1 MPHRPSQ
8 PALAQK
14 AAALLEDLAAFE
26 TAVKATLVFAS
37 ATVSPNSPRP
47 PSDAP
52 SASPTLPALFPC
64 PVDPHHR
71 VPASALAS
79 HSASCQAAKQG
90 LLLEHLR
97 CPEAASAFLYADA
110 PSVVQLRRLPIDQQP
125 AITPY
130 TKLPQVNVVAPTNQQ
145 PALTQASQPHLESTK
160 HSQPSLEVR
169 QAHPDSGVPGTDGQ
183 QSALQAALRRW
194 IEGSASVAQRWAA
207 EQEVRSWRELP
218 SLLVL
223 EAGRLVAA
231 LPTAALA
238 PLIQEGGAE
247 AGVGFTSVEAEAL
260 ALLMTW
266 QAEGAAGGDDTPDK
280 VWVAWHDVAPLSR
293 TQRVQNVI
301 DCATGGVSRGHLIA
315 PCGPSAGFAPSLLP
329 PPQPVSSLQSP
340 CRCLFIVRG
349 SKSPSD
355 ERRLETRT
363 FGHRTSFTYEGRV
376 E

>member
-1 MPHRPSQ
+1 MVSMPHHPSQ

-26 TAVKATLVFAS
+26 TAVKATLAFAS
-37 ATVSPNSPRP
+37 APLGPNPLRP

-90 LLLEHLR
+90 LSLAHLR
-97 CPEAASAFLYADA
+97 CPEAASGFLYADA
-110 PSVVQLRRLPIDQQP
+110 PGVIQLRCVPIDQQP
-125 AITPY
+125 AITSY
-130 TKLPQVNVVAPTNQQ
+130 TN
-145 PALTQASQPHLESTK
+145 LESIKPGTY
-160 HSQPSLEVR
+160 SQPSSEVR
-169 QAHPDSGVPGTDGQ
+169 QAHPNSGVPGNGGQ
-183 QSALQAALRRW
+183 PSTPQSALQAALRRW

-218 SLLVL
+218 SPLVL

-231 LPTAALA
+231 LPTAALV
-238 PLIQEGGAE
+238 PLVQEGGAE
-247 AGVGFTSVEAEAL
+247 AGVGFTSLEAEAL

-280 VWVAWHDVAPLSR
+280 VRVAWHDVAPLSR
-293 TQRVQNVI
+293 THQVQNVI

-315 PCGPSAGFAPSLLP
+315 LCGPSAGFAPSLLP
-329 PPQPVSSLQSP
+329 PPQPVFSLQSP
-340 CRCLFIVRG
+340 CRCLFMVRG
-349 SKSPSD
+349 SKSPSN
-355 ERRLETRT
+355 ERTLKTRT
-363 FGHRTSFTYEGRV
+363 FGHGKFFTYNTYGDKTA
-376 E
+376 

>member
-1 MPHRPSQ
+1 MASMPHRPSQ
-8 PALAQK
+8 AALAQK

-37 ATVSPNSPRP
+37 APVGLNPPRP
-47 PSDAP
+47 P

-97 CPEAASAFLYADA
+97 CPEAALGFLYADA
-110 PSVVQLRRLPIDQQP
+110 PGVVQLRRLPIDQQP

-130 TKLPQVNVVAPTNQQ
+130 TQLPQVHVGAPTDQQ
-145 PALTQASQPHLESTK
+145 PALTQESQPHLESITPGSYSQ
-160 HSQPSLEVR
+160 HSSEVR
-169 QAHPDSGVPGTDGQ
+169 QAHSESGVPGSGGQ
-183 QSALQAALRRW
+183 PSTPQSALQAALRWW

-207 EQEVRSWRELP
+207 EQEVRSWQQLP
-218 SLLVL
+218 SPPVL

-238 PLIQEGGAE
+238 PLVQEGGAG

-260 ALLMTW
+260 SLLMTW
-266 QAEGAAGGDDTPDK
+266 QAEGAAGGEDTPDK
-280 VWVAWHDVAPLSR
+280 VRVVAA
-293 TQRVQNVI
+293 
-301 DCATGGVSRGHLIA
+301 
-315 PCGPSAGFAPSLLP
+315 
-329 PPQPVSSLQSP
+329 
-340 CRCLFIVRG
+340 
-349 SKSPSD
+349 
-355 ERRLETRT
+355 
-363 FGHRTSFTYEGRV
+363 
-376 E
+376 